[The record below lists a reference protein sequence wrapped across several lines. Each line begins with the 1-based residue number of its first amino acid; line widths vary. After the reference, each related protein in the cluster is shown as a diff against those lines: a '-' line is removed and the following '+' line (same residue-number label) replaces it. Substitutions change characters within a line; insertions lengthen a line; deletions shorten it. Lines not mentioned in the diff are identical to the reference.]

1 MRNDIFIYVFGY
13 EKREIYF
20 LYLIGEGGLK
30 YMDFFVLIREDKF
43 YYCLIKKINI
53 LINMYRKEI
62 NYFIVIIIFMGFLKS
77 GFKKN
82 MCFIVKYMVYSG
94 LKCEIIKINGF
105 SFVLF

>member
-1 MRNDIFIYVFGY
+1 
-13 EKREIYF
+13 
-20 LYLIGEGGLK
+20 
-30 YMDFFVLIREDKF
+30 
-43 YYCLIKKINI
+43 
-53 LINMYRKEI
+53 MYRKEI